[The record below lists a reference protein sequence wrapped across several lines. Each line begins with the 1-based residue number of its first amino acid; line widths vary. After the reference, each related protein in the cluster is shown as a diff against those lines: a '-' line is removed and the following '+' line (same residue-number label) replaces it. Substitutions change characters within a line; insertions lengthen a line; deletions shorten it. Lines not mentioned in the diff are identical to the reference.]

1 MAFDN
6 FHQPALGEEGPK
18 FCEECSGQVGTN
30 LEYKISNAI
39 DQMLCSNERT
49 PLYFSVITST
59 DALQSGFSISCRSDG
74 SIDLTRNIMIFAII
88 QSVCSN
94 IVSYTCPQRA
104 QDRVCLCHIPAFET

>member
-59 DALQSGFSISCRSDG
+59 DAFLDG
-74 SIDLTRNIMIFAII
+74 ITCIKSMVWAAMCGLTRK
-88 QSVCSN
+88 
-94 IVSYTCPQRA
+94 YY
-104 QDRVCLCHIPAFET
+104 H

>member
-1 MAFDN
+1 MSSVRLNVATLEAVDFFTLVAFDN

-59 DALQSGFSISCRSDG
+59 DALQSGFSIS
-74 SIDLTRNIMIFAII
+74 
-88 QSVCSN
+88 
-94 IVSYTCPQRA
+94 
-104 QDRVCLCHIPAFET
+104 